1 MGNRALR
8 CSRPLHL
15 VDDSSALF
23 VSTSLK
29 YTVMDYYL
37 QLNNVPLAKSMLG
50 RILHVAARTC
60 NRWMSFCL
68 PAALLRYAT
77 RLAPVPR
84 SPLQEGV
91 RRRLVITRSVYDT
104 CVSILPICTRRNR
117 HPGIS
122 MCNVCAANL
131 IDSSA
136 GDVRPTGVR
145 NDALIRVRYSNCDA
159 NIRGK

>member
-1 MGNRALR
+1 MGNWALR
-8 CSRPLHL
+8 CSRLLHF

-29 YTVMDYYL
+29 YPVMDYYL

-60 NRWMSFCL
+60 KRWMSFCL

-104 CVSILPICTRRNR
+104 CVSILPTCTRRNR

-122 MCNVCAANL
+122 MYNANL
-131 IDSSA
+131 TDSSA